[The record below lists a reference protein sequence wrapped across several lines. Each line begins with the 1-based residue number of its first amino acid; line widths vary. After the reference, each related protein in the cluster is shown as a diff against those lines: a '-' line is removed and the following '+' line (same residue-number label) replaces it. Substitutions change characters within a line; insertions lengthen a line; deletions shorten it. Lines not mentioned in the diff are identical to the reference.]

1 MASVEG
7 RVHAVG
13 DAEVPFTIMSVAKP
27 FTFALVCDVL
37 GPDEIQR
44 RVGVNATGL
53 PFNSLEALEVD
64 TDGRTNPMVN
74 PGAIATASFAPGES
88 ATEKWRFV
96 RDGLSRFAGRPLA
109 LDEETF
115 ESASATNYRNRELA
129 ASLARH
135 GGLGCEPAGALDVY
149 TRQSCLAVT
158 ARDLAVMGAT
168 LADGGVNPV
177 TGERVVSAD
186 TCRYA
191 LAVMTTAGLYETSGD
206 WLYDVGLPGKS
217 GIGGGIV
224 TVSPGKGGL
233 GTFSPLL
240 DECGQQRARAARRAV
255 PLPPAGT
262 RPLRLDGRV
271 AQDAALQVGVA
282 LEPAHREEAPDG
294 RQVEGGD
301 PVEDD
306 GRERG
311 LLRHPGGRQPDREA
325 ELGHADSAGHR
336 HERREQRDGDVD
348 QQQVGERDVVAERV
362 REDPERHREEQLGR
376 EAAAEEEPELVT
388 RTEAQER
395 RPDVGPPA
403 ADALDDRAAEPPD
416 QREGTDCARRR
427 SRRRRAAP

>member
-1 MASVEG
+1 VEEPGYVSTGRLPPEQDVAALVDDAHRRYRDVDIGSVSDVYPALGRVSSALFGICVASVEG

-13 DAEVPFTIMSVAKP
+13 DAEVAFTIMSVAKP

-64 TDGRTNPMVN
+64 TGGRTNPMVN
-74 PGAIATASFAPGES
+74 PGAIATASFAPGDS

-115 ESASATNYRNRELA
+115 ESAAATNHRNRELA

-135 GGLGCEPAGALDVY
+135 GGLGCEPEGALDVY

-191 LAVMTTAGLYETSGD
+191 LTVMTTAGLYETSGD

-233 GTFSPLL
+233 GTFSPPL
-240 DECGQQRARAARRAV
+240 DESGNSVRGQLAARF
-255 PLPPAGT
+255 L
-262 RPLRLDGRV
+262 
-271 AQDAALQVGVA
+271 
-282 LEPAHREEAPDG
+282 
-294 RQVEGGD
+294 
-301 PVEDD
+301 
-306 GRERG
+306 
-311 LLRHPGGRQPDREA
+311 
-325 ELGHADSAGHR
+325 
-336 HERREQRDGDVD
+336 
-348 QQQVGERDVVAERV
+348 
-362 REDPERHREEQLGR
+362 
-376 EAAAEEEPELVT
+376 
-388 RTEAQER
+388 
-395 RPDVGPPA
+395 
-403 ADALDDRAAEPPD
+403 
-416 QREGTDCARRR
+416 
-427 SRRRRAAP
+427 SRRLGLDLFASTVA